1 MEYVLVIH
9 AAEEGG
15 YWAEV
20 PALDGCFVQGETL
33 EELLEDAPDAIGS
46 HLEALREDGQELPR
60 DGRIIVPRSECRSR
74 RLRHSPP
81 AAGVQAS

>member
-20 PALDGCFVQGETL
+20 PALPGCYAQGETL
-33 EELLEDAPDAIGS
+33 DDILQEAKGAIAS
-46 HLEALREDGQELPR
+46 HLEALREDGQS
-60 DGRIIVPRSECRSR
+60 VPQEPVMLATVRMEE
-74 RLRHSPP
+74 PVN
-81 AAGVQAS
+81 A

>member
-20 PALDGCFVQGETL
+20 PALPGCFTQGETV
-33 EELLEDAPDAIGS
+33 EELLERAPDAIGS
-46 HLEALREDGQELPR
+46 HIEALRADGQDIPEERLLITTVRLP
-60 DGRIIVPRSECRSR
+60 E
-74 RLRHSPP
+74 
-81 AAGVQAS
+81 ASVA